1 MAKPYQEGKGW
12 CVRKRYRGHDIYVS
26 AKESKAVAEKE
37 VRQRMAAI
45 DAGGKPQH
53 LGPKR
58 TTLAYALQEFG
69 FEHLPHLKG
78 APQEVRR
85 INRYLE
91 AAGVP
96 LLVVQPS
103 CESSTTYFD
112 VALRPRDEPRRV
124 PQGLGSHRKALLCKT
139 AGSDRLRQ
147 VLAQT
152 PVADITRLDV
162 QRLIDALARDGL
174 AAATI
179 AQERALLRGFFNHAR
194 TKWSWSQPSDN
205 PATAL
210 KLPQVDNER
219 DRVLSHEEQELL
231 DAAFDGARNDTL
243 RHVVVL
249 LRETAMRAS
258 EPMLHATWSGVDW
271 ERKVL
276 KLSDGK
282 DGKRDVPLSPAAIDA
297 LKALGPGEPHQ
308 RIVEISYEAL
318 KAGFRR
324 VCERAGV
331 KDMHLHDLRHT
342 AATRLGLA
350 TGNQYL
356 VKALTGHKTDV
367 MVKRYVNVKASDVV
381 DYMHREDD
389 EAPDDC
395 GAQATPRHQSPSSP
409 GAAAVSFGAE
419 QVQELIA
426 KAVQQAVANAMST
439 VNLASAES
447 ATHFVGSNVLPFRRA
462 AS

>member
-1 MAKPYQEGKGW
+1 MAKPYREGAGW
-12 CVRKRYRGHDIYVS
+12 CARKRYRGHDVYVS
-26 AKESKAVAEKE
+26 GKETKAAAEKE
-37 VRQRMAAI
+37 VRERVAAI

-112 VALRPRDEPRRV
+112 VALRPFDEPRRV

-162 QRLIDALARDGL
+162 QRLMDALARDGL

-194 TKWSWSQPSDN
+194 TQWSWSQPSDN

-210 KLPQVDNER
+210 KLPKVDNER
-219 DRVLSHEEQELL
+219 DRVLSDEEQKLL

-282 DGKRDVPLSPAAIDA
+282 DGQRDVPLSPAAIDA

-331 KDMHLHDLRHT
+331 DGLHLHDLRHT
-342 AATRLGLA
+342 AATRLGLK
-350 TGNQYL
+350 TGNLFL
-356 VKALTGHKTDV
+356 VKALTGHKTDS
-367 MVKRYVNVKASDVV
+367 MVARYVNVKASDVAK
-381 DYMHREDD
+381 YLHRKDG
-389 EAPDDC
+389 EAPDDS
-395 GAQATPRHQSPSSP
+395 GAQATPRHPSPLSP
-409 GAAAVSFGAE
+409 DAAAVSFGAQE
-419 QVQELIA
+419 VQELIA
-426 KAVQQAVANAMST
+426 KAVQEAVAKAMAT
-439 VNLASAES
+439 ANVPAQES
-447 ATHFVGSNVLPFRRA
+447 AARFAGSNVVAFRRA